1 MFDVSR
7 CQTKSGSLVD
17 LMLGAKLRQSPAMER
32 GIRLE
37 QQVLAKVEALKQ
49 TKFQRCGLLLSP
61 DFPFFGASPD
71 GINEDCVVE
80 IK

>member
-1 MFDVSR
+1 
-7 CQTKSGSLVD
+7 
-17 LMLGAKLRQSPAMER
+17 MLGAKLRQSPAMER

-71 GINEDCVVE
+71 D
-80 IK
+80 K